1 MKKIIYDITPFT
13 TVDYKDH
20 LSCIAW
26 FISCNMRCL
35 YCYNPNIVNSKSGE
49 YTIEDLIDFLKK
61 RVGLL
66 DAVVLSGGEATN
78 HNLVD
83 ICNLIKDL
91 GYKIKLDTNGLNPK
105 MVEKLISFDLID
117 YIALD
122 YKAPVYKFKEIT
134 KTTFNEKFFDTLDL
148 LVDKNFA
155 FEVRTTVHSN
165 LLNEN
170 DINKIILDLKNRK
183 YQGIY
188 YLQKY
193 LHVDDTLGFTNEATN
208 IFDKSLLF
216 KDLIPIEFRNS

>member
-13 TVDYKDH
+13 TVDYKDY

-83 ICNLIKDL
+83 ICNLIKEL
-91 GYKIKLDTNGLNPK
+91 GYKIKLDTNGFNPK

-170 DINKIILDLKNRK
+170 DINKIILDLKNRE

-208 IFDKSLLF
+208 IFDKTLLF
-216 KDLIPIEFRNS
+216 KDLIPIEFRNY

>member
-83 ICNLIKDL
+83 ICNLIKEL
-91 GYKIKLDTNGLNPK
+91 GYKIKLDTNGFNPK

-122 YKAPVYKFKEIT
+122 YKAPAYKFKEIT

-170 DINKIILDLKNRK
+170 DINKIILDLKNRE

-208 IFDKSLLF
+208 IFDKTLLF
-216 KDLIPIEFRNS
+216 KDLIPIEFRNY

>member
-1 MKKIIYDITPFT
+1 
-13 TVDYKDH
+13 
-20 LSCIAW
+20 
-26 FISCNMRCL
+26 MRCL

-83 ICNLIKDL
+83 ICNLIKEL
-91 GYKIKLDTNGLNPK
+91 GYKIKLDTNGFNPK

-122 YKAPVYKFKEIT
+122 YKAPAYKFKEIT

-170 DINKIILDLKNRK
+170 DINKIILDLKNRE

-208 IFDKSLLF
+208 IFDKTLLF
-216 KDLIPIEFRNS
+216 KDLIPIEFRNY